1 MLVKTIA
8 VMANK
13 GGVGKTG
20 ITLGLAGAAAH
31 RGLAVLV
38 IDLDPQGNATS
49 HLKTRK
55 GRMSLADVLASP
67 IPETFVDAISICD
80 WDASIGEV
88 DVLPSH
94 PDIIRFDA
102 WSPGRSTTKLRRAMK
117 DVEGYDLVLIDCPP
131 SLGALTREALTA
143 ANKALIVTT
152 PSYFGAQGVEKSL
165 AEITEI
171 QKTTNPD
178 LEFAGVVMNRF
189 RPTAEEHN
197 YRLSEL
203 TDIVGARTILK
214 PLLPERMV
222 FQQAEGS
229 GAPLQAI
236 PGVAAREV
244 GDILNTYLTKLMR
257 EPRVVSDETV

>member
-1 MLVKTIA
+1 
-8 VMANK
+8 MANK

-55 GRMSLADVLASP
+55 GRLSLADVLASP
-67 IPETFVDAISICD
+67 DPETFIDAISICD

-94 PDIIRFDA
+94 PDIIRYDA
-102 WSPGRSTTKLRRAMK
+102 WSQGRSTTKLRRAMNG
-117 DVEGYDLVLIDCPP
+117 VEGYDLVLIDCPP

-143 ANKALIVTT
+143 ADKALIITT

-171 QKTTNPD
+171 HKTTNPE
-178 LEFAGVVMNRF
+178 LQLAGIVMNRF
-189 RPTAEEHN
+189 RPTAEEHT

-203 TDIVGARTILK
+203 NEIVGARNILK

-229 GAPLQAI
+229 GAPVQAI

-244 GDILNTYLTKLMR
+244 SDILNAYLAKLLR
-257 EPRVVSDETV
+257 EPRVIVEG